1 MWTKNLDDDP
11 LCNHVSYINSK
22 LSKTDSGHQKGLTM
36 EFSLTRRFNGSGSS
50 PLHLLNIMLIW
61 SLIIVIL
68 MCPSILCQS
77 EEAALNNSPDNSD
90 PDTAPDT
97 AELTSPDNPC
107 KANPCGNG
115 VCLQE
120 IEE

>member
-1 MWTKNLDDDP
+1 MDDTP
-11 LCNHVSYINSK
+11 LCNNVLYMNSK
-22 LSKTDSGHQKGLTM
+22 KLKTNSGQNKRLIM
-36 EFSLTRRFNGSGSS
+36 EFTLKRRFNVSGSS

-68 MCPSILCQS
+68 MCPSVLCQS
-77 EEAALNNSPDNSD
+77 EEAALNSSPDNSD
-90 PDTAPDT
+90 T
-97 AELTSPDNPC
+97 AELLSPDNPC

-120 IEE
+120 KEE